1 MATPSK
7 NNSSVTHPTQIGVI
21 GIGAMGMGVAKALLR
36 NGWRPFVRDIDPKRE
51 AEARS
56 AGAIVCATAE
66 ELATH
71 CEIVITLVVDDK
83 QTDAVLFGAS
93 GAAAALRQGSVVIMS
108 STVAPD
114 CATQLAARLAQ
125 QGISMLDAPV
135 SGGPLKALSGEMSMM
150 AAGSDS
156 AFAKCEAVLKA
167 ITGKLFRI
175 SAIPGDGSK
184 TKIVNNMLAGTQLV
198 AAAEAITLGAQLGLN
213 LDTLF
218 DVICNSSGA
227 SWVFADRIE
236 RVLKQDY
243 AVKAALDILKK
254 DLSIAAATAQ
264 KNNVPTP
271 VASAALAMFT
281 AASAAGLGSEDDA
294 ALVKYYLEL
303 ALANPKRDPR

>member
-1 MATPSK
+1 MTDQS
-7 NNSSVTHPTQIGVI
+7 QIGVI
-21 GIGAMGMGVAKALLR
+21 GIGAMGMGVAQSLLR
-36 NGWRPFVRDIDPKRE
+36 NGWRPYVRDINPARE

-56 AGAIVCATAE
+56 AGAIVCTSAQ

-71 CEIVITLVVDDK
+71 CDIVITLVVDDK
-83 QTDAVLFGAS
+83 QTDEALFGTQ
-93 GAAAALRQGSVVIMS
+93 GATAVLRQGSVVIMS

-114 CATQLAARLAQ
+114 YAMALAARLAQ
-125 QGISMLDAPV
+125 QGVSMLDAPV
-135 SGGPLKALSGEMSMM
+135 SGGPAKALSGEMSMM
-150 AAGSDS
+150 AAGSAA
-156 AFAKCEAVLKA
+156 AFAKCETVLAA

-175 SAIPGDGSK
+175 STVPGDGSK

-227 SWVFADRIE
+227 SWIFADRIA

-243 AVKAALDILKK
+243 AVKAALHILKK
-254 DLSIAAATAQ
+254 DLSIAVAAAQ
-264 KNNVPTP
+264 QNNVPTAL
-271 VASAALAMFT
+271 ASAALAMFS

-294 ALVKYYLEL
+294 ALVKYCQQL
-303 ALANPKRDPR
+303 ALADPKRDPR